1 MEQQRVPDEP
11 QVVITEITD
20 PQRLAEGRAVD
31 EQTRR
36 NGDWLQ
42 THWSEVLPQARGK
55 FLAVA
60 GQQPFIAD
68 TMEEALALAR
78 AAHPDDRGLLLQY
91 IRTTRGP
98 RIYAHR
104 R

>member
-1 MEQQRVPDEP
+1 MEKRLLPDEP
-11 QVVITEITD
+11 EMVITEITD
-20 PQRLAEGRAVD
+20 PQQLAEDRAVE

-42 THWSEVLPQARGK
+42 RNWSEVLPQARGK

-68 TMEEALALAR
+68 TMDDALALAR

-98 RIYAHR
+98 RIYAHQR
-104 R
+104 